1 MSGMRFETSQGL
13 RQGQHLALTP
23 KLIQA
28 AEILELPLLAL
39 RERLDREL
47 ETNVALEIV
56 EPGDDR
62 PLKRD
67 LSNTRTSDSREDAP
81 QGGGSTE
88 FERLRRMERTY
99 GDQWSGDG
107 DYRPTR
113 SGGDSDEDPK
123 LAAMNNT
130 AGNGASLTEQLLEQ
144 WSFSDI
150 HDPELR
156 AAGARIIEYISP
168 EGMLNADLET
178 IAQQSISIPGCDW
191 SPAILERALLRLQ
204 HELSPPGIAASS
216 VRECLRLQA
225 EALLEESHTEATAL
239 VWSDAL
245 LLLETYYDDF
255 LANRLPKICEA
266 SGMDYARIDAA
277 KSVMRRLTTAP
288 GFALVPPSNEPIIP
302 DVVVEL
308 DIDANEYTV
317 RLPDELIPR
326 VRVSREYQELA
337 DDKTADKAARTFAG
351 DSVRA
356 AKTLL
361 EAIEQRKTTLARVT
375 RAVVARQREW
385 FEHGPNF
392 LRPMP
397 MTELAE
403 QLGIHVS
410 TVSRAVAEKW
420 MASPRG
426 LVRLRD
432 FFAGGTENSDGEDVS
447 WNAIKAMLKQV
458 VDAEDRKHPLSDRE
472 IAEQLKARGVEI
484 ARRTVV
490 KYREQLSIPAAT
502 VRKVHA

>member
-13 RQGQHLALTP
+13 RQGQNLALTP

-62 PLKRD
+62 AQSGEVLT
-67 LSNTRTSDSREDAP
+67 TRTSQTREDAP
-81 QGGGSTE
+81 QGGGSME
-88 FERLRRMERTY
+88 FERLRSMERSY
-99 GDQWSGDG
+99 GDQWSGDR

-113 SGGDSDEDPK
+113 ASDSDEDPK
-123 LAAMNNT
+123 MSAMNNT
-130 AGNGASLTEQLLEQ
+130 AGSGASLTEQLLEQ
-144 WSFSDI
+144 WSFSEI

-156 AAGARIIEYISP
+156 AAGARLIEYIAP
-168 EGMLNADLET
+168 EGLLSADLET
-178 IAQQSISIPGCDW
+178 ILHQSASMPGCDW
-191 SPAILERALLRLQ
+191 SLPLLTRALTRLQ
-204 HELSPPGIAASS
+204 HELSPPGLAATS
-216 VRECLRLQA
+216 VRECLQLQTA
-225 EALLEESHTEATAL
+225 SALEESLTQSTAL

-245 LLLETYYDDF
+245 LLLEKHYDDL
-255 LANRLPKICEA
+255 LANRLPKICDS

-277 KSVMRRLTTAP
+277 KAVMRRLTTAP
-288 GFALVPPSNEPIIP
+288 GYALVPPSNEPIVP
-302 DVVVEL
+302 DVIVEL
-308 DIDANEYTV
+308 DIDAGEYTV
-317 RLPDELIPR
+317 RLSDELIPR
-326 VRVSREYQELA
+326 VRVSREYEELA
-337 DDKTADKAARTFAG
+337 EDKSADKAARSFAG
-351 DSVRA
+351 ESVRA
-356 AKTLL
+356 ARTLL

-375 RAVVARQREW
+375 RAVVARQRDW

-397 MTELAE
+397 MTDLAE

-432 FFAGGTENSDGEDVS
+432 FFAGGTENREGEDVS
-447 WNAIKAMLKQV
+447 WNAIKAMLQEV
-458 VDAEDRKHPLSDRE
+458 VQGEDRHHPLSDRA
-472 IAEQLKARGVEI
+472 IAEQLQARGVEI

-490 KYREQLSIPAAT
+490 KYREQLGIPAAT
-502 VRKVHA
+502 VRKIHA

>member
-1 MSGMRFETSQGL
+1 
-13 RQGQHLALTP
+13 
-23 KLIQA
+23 
-28 AEILELPLLAL
+28 
-39 RERLDREL
+39 
-47 ETNVALEIV
+47 
-56 EPGDDR
+56 
-62 PLKRD
+62 
-67 LSNTRTSDSREDAP
+67 
-81 QGGGSTE
+81 
-88 FERLRRMERTY
+88 
-99 GDQWSGDG
+99 
-107 DYRPTR
+107 
-113 SGGDSDEDPK
+113 
-123 LAAMNNT
+123 
-130 AGNGASLTEQLLEQ
+130 
-144 WSFSDI
+144 
-150 HDPELR
+150 
-156 AAGARIIEYISP
+156 
-168 EGMLNADLET
+168 
-178 IAQQSISIPGCDW
+178 
-191 SPAILERALLRLQ
+191 
-204 HELSPPGIAASS
+204 
-216 VRECLRLQA
+216 
-225 EALLEESHTEATAL
+225 
-239 VWSDAL
+239 
-245 LLLETYYDDF
+245 
-255 LANRLPKICEA
+255 
-266 SGMDYARIDAA
+266 MDYARIDAA

-326 VRVSREYQELA
+326 LRVSREYQELA

>member
-1 MSGMRFETSQGL
+1 MRFETSQGL
-13 RQGQHLALTP
+13 RQGQNLALTP

-62 PLKRD
+62 PQSLDAVK
-67 LSNTRTSDSREDAP
+67 TRTSSTREDAP

-88 FERLRRMERTY
+88 FERLRLMERSY
-99 GDQWSGDG
+99 GDQWSGDR
-107 DYRPTR
+107 DYRPSR
-113 SGGDSDEDPK
+113 ASDSDEDPK
-123 LAAMNNT
+123 LSAMNNT
-130 AGNGASLTEQLLEQ
+130 AGSGASLTEQLLEQ
-144 WSFSDI
+144 WSFSEI

-156 AAGARIIEYISP
+156 AVGARLIEYIGP
-168 EGMLNADLET
+168 EGLLSADLET
-178 IAQQSISIPGCDW
+178 VLHQSASMPGCDW
-191 SPAILERALLRLQ
+191 SMELLQRGLTRLQ
-204 HELSPPGIAASS
+204 HELSPPGLGATS
-216 VRECLRLQA
+216 VRDCLRLQA
-225 EALLEESHTEATAL
+225 SAALEEAQTEATAV

-245 LLLETYYDDF
+245 ALLENYYDDL
-255 LANRLPKICEA
+255 LANRLPKICGA
-266 SGMDYARIDAA
+266 SGMDYARIDEA

-288 GFALVPPSNEPIIP
+288 GYALVPPSNEPIVP
-302 DVVVEL
+302 DVIVEL
-308 DIDANEYTV
+308 DVDADEYTV
-317 RLPDELIPR
+317 RLSDELIPR
-326 VRVSREYQELA
+326 VRVSREYEELA
-337 DDKTADKAARTFAG
+337 EDKSADKAARAFAG

-356 AKTLL
+356 ARTLL

-375 RAVVARQREW
+375 KAVVSRQREW

-397 MTELAE
+397 MTDLAE

-432 FFAGGTENSDGEDVS
+432 FFAGGTENREGEDVS
-447 WNAIKAMLKQV
+447 WNAIKAMLSEV
-458 VDAEDRKHPLSDRE
+458 VEGEDRHHPLSDRA
-472 IAEQLKARGVEI
+472 IAEQLQARGVEI

-490 KYREQLSIPAAT
+490 KYREQLGIPAAT
-502 VRKVHA
+502 VRKIHA